1 MSAERR
7 RYERCSFL
15 RGGGCR
21 CFCLIGK
28 RGLRELR
35 STVFSIRLSVLPV
48 RVYFTPNL

>member
-35 STVFSIRLSVLPV
+35 STVFSSRLSVLPV